1 MNELLQ
7 SINWAQVIDTIWAA
21 VLLPIITCIG
31 ARIMDAAKARQLDGY
46 ADILYRNVVAAVK
59 DVYETTVKDLKGT
72 DAWTPEKQA
81 EVKEIAKAKAI
92 HALTRSAYQ
101 CLSAANSDFEQY
113 LDGLI
118 GTALYD
124 LKNNT

>member
-31 ARIMDAAKARQLDGY
+31 ARIMDAA
-46 ADILYRNVVAAVK
+46 ILYRNVVAAVK